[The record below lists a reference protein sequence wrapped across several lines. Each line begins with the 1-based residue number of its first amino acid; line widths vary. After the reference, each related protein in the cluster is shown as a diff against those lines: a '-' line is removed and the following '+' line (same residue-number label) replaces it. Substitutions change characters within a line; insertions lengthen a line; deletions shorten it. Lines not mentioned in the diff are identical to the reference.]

1 MSETASDLR
10 SNMNGMFATKETANK
25 GFEYAMSILQA
36 DGVSG
41 AAATTALLVYSN
53 SLLDHLARATEKYDY
68 TLKLALDCLISTVE
82 QSTDLDTVYCDD
94 FNKGIDMDDI
104 KELREN
110 LESYS

>member
-25 GFEYAMSILQA
+25 GFEYAMSVLQA

-41 AAATTALLVYSN
+41 VVATSALLVYSN
-53 SLLDHLARATEKYDY
+53 SLLDHLARATARHDY
-68 TLKLALDCLISTVE
+68 ELKLALDCLISTVE
-82 QSTDLDTVYCDD
+82 KSTDLDTVYCDD
-94 FNKGIDMDDI
+94 LNKVMDMDDI